1 MNKRCDIKLGE
12 VIGVCLAMALSQCVC
27 GCSASNGEKENIQ
40 AKVDQESYME
50 LAEGQNSFKA
60 DIEISEMELDEE
72 QKSTVSEIHENTIKV
87 SNYYLDYKDLE
98 RNHKILSYDICSSPK
113 YDYEN
118 TPLAEYIEEDI
129 SWNEEMSKRAG
140 KNISLE
146 IDYHVFDF
154 DNDGVEDYLLC
165 ESGRLFEGN
174 GGDSVDIFIQEEE
187 GVRNVLST
195 KMILHH
201 GPHDHEKVIVL
212 DEKTDGY
219 YAIVNPSQ
227 NFIFR
232 YNEKEGR
239 YDWPES
245 EESVLDTEDSQN
257 KVATEMENEEA
268 NSREEQSKLQS
279 YDENGNTIRND
290 NYFIDLEN
298 LEEYHK
304 IFSYDIC
311 SLPRYDYENTPLV
324 EYVEDI
330 MKGVEEKSR
339 EAGKSLP
346 VEIEYHLFDFNDD
359 GKEDYLLCIY
369 GTQHGLDDE
378 AIIFIQEEEGLRRVL
393 YIDMPLCTRKDELL
407 IHSKLIVVDE
417 KSNGYYAIAPEYGN
431 YILRYDAEQECY
443 DFGVR
448 E

>member
-1 MNKRCDIKLGE
+1 M
-12 VIGVCLAMALSQCVC
+12 
-27 GCSASNGEKENIQ
+27 
-40 AKVDQESYME
+40 
-50 LAEGQNSFKA
+50 
-60 DIEISEMELDEE
+60 
-72 QKSTVSEIHENTIKV
+72 
-87 SNYYLDYKDLE
+87 
-98 RNHKILSYDICSSPK
+98 
-113 YDYEN
+113 
-118 TPLAEYIEEDI
+118 
-129 SWNEEMSKRAG
+129 
-140 KNISLE
+140 
-146 IDYHVFDF
+146 
-154 DNDGVEDYLLC
+154 
-165 ESGRLFEGN
+165 
-174 GGDSVDIFIQEEE
+174 
-187 GVRNVLST
+187 
-195 KMILHH
+195 
-201 GPHDHEKVIVL
+201 
-212 DEKTDGY
+212 
-219 YAIVNPSQ
+219 
-227 NFIFR
+227 
-232 YNEKEGR
+232 
-239 YDWPES
+239 
-245 EESVLDTEDSQN
+245 
-257 KVATEMENEEA
+257 
-268 NSREEQSKLQS
+268 LQS
-279 YDENGNTIRND
+279 YDENGNTIRNN

-324 EYVEDI
+324 EYVEEI

-339 EAGKSLP
+339 EVGKSLP

-417 KSNGYYAIAPEYGN
+417 KSNGYYAIAPEYSN